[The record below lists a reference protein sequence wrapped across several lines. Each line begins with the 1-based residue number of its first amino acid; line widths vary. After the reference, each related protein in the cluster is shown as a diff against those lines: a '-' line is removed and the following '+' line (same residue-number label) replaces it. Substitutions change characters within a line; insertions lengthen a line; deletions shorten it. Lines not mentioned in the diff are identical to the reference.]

1 MDALVPQFS
10 SLTIEQI
17 TEAFAKQVVSTA
29 KVNITAVIRENLPMW
44 ETKLFPVIGAFE
56 ISKYEV
62 LADILIEAGCRS
74 AQMSEKERM
83 LFVESVGVAVRRI
96 RAGRG
101 ELTAAQKRA
110 AQRSALAS
118 KASPVPSLG
127 ITSPVVMTK
136 GVVPPS
142 SAVGVKGQ
150 GGSSGSVVVS
160 KPMAVQRVAVAVP
173 PASGVVYDLDEF
185 PFKEHSTRLNTEVNA
200 FYAGQGGEWTPA
212 DDELMAVFTQISLS
226 RFTPMQRL
234 AQSFSSNETIK
245 QGCFNAFKIK
255 CKNLGV
261 DLSKHGFQ

>member
-17 TEAFAKQVVSTA
+17 TEAFARQVVSTA

-74 AQMSEKERM
+74 AEMSEKERM

-96 RAGRG
+96 RAERG

-110 AQRSALAS
+110 AQRQSLPS
-118 KASPVPSLG
+118 KTDPLPARVV
-127 ITSPVVMTK
+127 TSPVVMK
-136 GVVPPS
+136 EGIPPA

-150 GGSSGSVVVS
+150 GGSVGAVVVPE
-160 KPMAVQRVAVAVP
+160 PMAVQRVAVKPPVAV
-173 PASGVVYDLDEF
+173 GQVYDLDEF
-185 PFKEHSTRLNTEVNA
+185 PFKEHSTRLKAEVNA
-200 FYAGQGGEWTPA
+200 IYDGKGGEWSAA
-212 DDELMAVFTQISLS
+212 DDELLAVFSQIS
-226 RFTPMQRL
+226 RVRYTPISKL
-234 AQSFSSNETIK
+234 AQSFSSNENIK
-245 QGCFNAFKIK
+245 QDCFGAFKIK
-255 CKNLGV
+255 CKELGV

>member
-1 MDALVPQFS
+1 MTA
-10 SLTIEQI
+10 
-17 TEAFAKQVVSTA
+17 TE
-29 KVNITAVIRENLPMW
+29 
-44 ETKLFPVIGAFE
+44 
-56 ISKYEV
+56 
-62 LADILIEAGCRS
+62 
-74 AQMSEKERM
+74 
-83 LFVESVGVAVRRI
+83 
-96 RAGRG
+96 
-101 ELTAAQKRA
+101 KRA

-160 KPMAVQRVAVAVP
+160 EPMAVQRVAVAVP
-173 PASGVVYDLDEF
+173 PGSGVVYDLDEF

-212 DDELMAVFTQISLS
+212 DDELMAVFTQISLI
-226 RFTPMQRL
+226 RFAPMQRL
-234 AQSFSSNETIK
+234 AQVSVPMRLSSK
-245 QGCFNAFKIK
+245 GCFNAFKIK